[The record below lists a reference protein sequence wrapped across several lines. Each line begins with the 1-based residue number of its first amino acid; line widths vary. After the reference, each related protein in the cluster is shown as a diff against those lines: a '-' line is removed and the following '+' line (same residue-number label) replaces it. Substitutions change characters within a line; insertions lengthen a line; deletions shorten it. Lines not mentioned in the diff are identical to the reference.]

1 MCYGENKVKACTA
14 CKWPIFWTGMW
25 SGPDCL
31 PTGHIPSVTICLFLA
46 HLLLL
51 LLDGTSFLW
60 VALVYGQNVLFKR
73 NKVFLR
79 KMQWKMWHGKR
90 GMFGIS
96 SRFFLLLHFLIGF
109 IESVWWLVK
118 WCLLVFVQ
126 PVSKN
131 TKFERRYIFWLHVGF
146 FFFAWSY
153 DFFYE
158 LNGAKT
164 VWCCWHSNSIVIKP
178 SKLWKECSKAF
189 MFIDYYTFKVI
200 QRIEDYN

>member
-1 MCYGENKVKACTA
+1 MFFASLLLYIFTINVRLCYGENKVKACTA
-14 CKWPIFWTGMW
+14 CKGPIFWTGMW

-46 HLLLL
+46 HLLLLL

-146 FFFAWSY
+146 FFLLGRMIFLWAEWSKNCLMLLA
-153 DFFYE
+153 FQI
-158 LNGAKT
+158 
-164 VWCCWHSNSIVIKP
+164 HSNQAIKVV
-178 SKLWKECSKAF
+178 KGVF
-189 MFIDYYTFKVI
+189 
-200 QRIEDYN
+200 